1 MREILQEEPTKKAA
15 EHTLGGFF
23 YQAFPWVANQLSLDW
38 LILMPGPM
46 VDAITQDLMY

>member
-1 MREILQEEPTKKAA
+1 MDGIFHEDDKKAA
-15 EHTLGGFF
+15 EQMLGGFF
-23 YQAFPWVANQLSLDW
+23 YQATLGGVNQLSLDW